1 MDNKLLNEFKF
12 TQELINQGLMY
23 LKTYTWQI
31 LAAFVL
37 LAIGYWVGGKAQ
49 KVIIKI
55 GQKKKMDPTLLGFL
69 ASLTRII
76 LLIFTILVALTKLG
90 ITIAPLIAALGAGI
104 FGATLAIQ
112 APVAN
117 YAAGLAIIIMRPFKL
132 GDNITIQGRYG
143 EVEDITLGITFL
155 RTEDGERIQIPNKF
169 IVGEIVHNSN
179 QNRLVESV
187 VGISYSN
194 NPEKAIQIIKE
205 ELIKS
210 KYVGKEAHFNVGIL
224 EFGDSSINLSY
235 RYKVPGP
242 KFFEAQFQV
251 NSAIFEAFKNQSIE
265 IPFPQRVVTLQK
277 D

>member
-1 MDNKLLNEFKF
+1 MDNKILNELKF
-12 TQELINQGLMY
+12 TQELINQGLTY

-31 LAAFVL
+31 LAASVL

-49 KVIIKI
+49 KIVIKI
-55 GQKKKMDPTLLGFL
+55 GQKRKMDPTLLGFL
-69 ASLTRII
+69 ASLARII
-76 LLIFTILVALTKLG
+76 LLIFATLVALTKLG

-143 EVEDITLGITFL
+143 EVEEITLGVTYL
-155 RTEDGERIQIPNKF
+155 KTEDGERIQIPNKF
-169 IVGEIVHNSN
+169 IVGEIMHNSHG
-179 QNRLVESV
+179 NRLVDTI

-194 NPEKAIQIIKE
+194 DPQKAIAIIKT
-205 ELIKS
+205 ELEKS
-210 KYVGKEAHFNVGIL
+210 DFVGKEGYFKVGIL
-224 EFGDSSINLSY
+224 EFGDSSVNLSY
-235 RYKVPGP
+235 RYKVPGQ

-251 NSAIFEAFKNQSIE
+251 NSAIFTAFKTNAIE
-265 IPFPQRVVTLQK
+265 IPFPQSVVTLQK
-277 D
+277 N